1 MRAGQGR
8 LHRTGMWLGRT
19 RSAVIFG
26 KSLRLAERKQEKRAM
41 NRKLKIPPE
50 GLPYGDCGREMSYP
64 QGLKWTKQRKSVYRA
79 LWETAEPLSAMQ
91 IYQRLSVRGDTE
103 DSGLGEASAIST
115 VYRILAAF
123 EEKGLVEK
131 STWTEDGT
139 AVYGLNRGGHTHY
152 AVCLKCHSRIPLQG
166 CPFSHIHLEEAM
178 GDFTVTGHKL
188 ELYGYCRNCR
198 EG

>member
-1 MRAGQGR
+1 MDE
-8 LHRTGMWLGRT
+8 
-19 RSAVIFG
+19 
-26 KSLRLAERKQEKRAM
+26 AEEKRIQSA
-41 NRKLKIPPE
+41 L
-50 GLPYGDCGREMSYP
+50 GDGGAVERH
-64 QGLKWTKQRKSVYRA
+64 A
-79 LWETAEPLSAMQ
+79 DLSA
-91 IYQRLSVRGDTE
+91 VRGDTE

-166 CPFSHIHLEEAM
+166 CPFSHIHLEEGM